1 VTWLGRLKSEIPP
14 GGVPTKLTKPLD
26 GPLIEP
32 TKLTKPGFV
41 GFVSTPAR
49 HIQKFEGRTSAAAN
63 DSPTDPDRWCWP
75 HSDAMTGAELDAYAG
90 RVALF
95 HDRGLT
101 LARAEVLADR
111 LLARDRDGDERRTC
125 LECVHLVGH
134 GANRRCTAWRLAGF
148 GGPGVAA
155 ALVVLPQR
163 CEGFTPAHALSN
175 PLRN

>member
-14 GGVPTKLTKPLD
+14 GGGATNATKAMKRASTDATNATKAPVVAFVA
-26 GPLIEP
+26 PS
-32 TKLTKPGFV
+32 PG
-41 GFVSTPAR
+41 
-49 HIQKFEGRTSAAAN
+49 HIQKFEGRTVGAAN

-75 HSDAMTGAELDAYAG
+75 LSDAMTGAELGAFVA

-101 LARAEVLADR
+101 LPRAEGLAGR

-134 GANRRCTAWRLAGF
+134 GANRRCTTWRLAGI

-155 ALVVLPQR
+155 DLVALPQR
-163 CEGFTPAHALSN
+163 CAGFTPANDLSN
-175 PLRN
+175 QLRR